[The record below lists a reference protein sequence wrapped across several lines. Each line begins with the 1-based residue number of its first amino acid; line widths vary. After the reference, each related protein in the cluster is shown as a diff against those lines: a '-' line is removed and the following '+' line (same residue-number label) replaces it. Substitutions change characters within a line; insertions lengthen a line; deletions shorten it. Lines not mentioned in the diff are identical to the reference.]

1 MKINEGRLKKLEEE
15 RGGILCAVCS
25 QPLRSLRCDNEWCNQ
40 EHFKCKCGDVI
51 TLDAAYEYR
60 GAMACGNCI
69 SEVAES
75 RERER
80 QEIISEENSKTKFSK
95 GLDFGDSAIGRGNRE
110 LFKRNIEIASKESG
124 RLRAYENRG
133 NEHG

>member
-1 MKINEGRLKKLEEE
+1 
-15 RGGILCAVCS
+15 
-25 QPLRSLRCDNEWCNQ
+25 
-40 EHFKCKCGDVI
+40 
-51 TLDAAYEYR
+51 
-60 GAMACGNCI
+60 MACVKCI

-95 GLDFGDSAIGRGNRE
+95 GLDFGDSAIGIGNRE